1 MAKYKNKGNNMAL
14 KNKIHTLIDAWLLI
28 LILFS
33 VISFGCGSDSEKSRN
48 IKSEGS
54 KRTQAS
60 SQVEAVDYAKLV
72 GRWLRPDGGYI
83 IEIQSVDINGQIKAA
98 YYNPRSINVSQ
109 SLASQ
114 KDGIIEIFI
123 ELRDTGYPG
132 ATYTLKYDKGNDILA
147 GLYYQPSIG
156 QTFDVQ
162 FVRKE

>member
-1 MAKYKNKGNNMAL
+1 MFKARKYFS
-14 KNKIHTLIDAWLLI
+14 TLSL

-33 VISFGCGSDSEKSRN
+33 SAVGLSIGCGSDSGELSKKSDPKAN
-48 IKSEGS
+48 KAQKATITEP
-54 KRTQAS
+54 A
-60 SQVEAVDYAKLV
+60 DYAKIV

-83 IEIQSVDINGQIKAA
+83 IEIQKVDINGKMEAA

-109 SLASQ
+109 ALAAQ
-114 KDGIIEIFI
+114 KDGSIEIFI

-132 ATYTLKYDKGNDILA
+132 ATYTLKYDQANDMLT
-147 GLYYQPSIG
+147 GLYYQPAAG

>member
-1 MAKYKNKGNNMAL
+1 MAQKKAIHAYIKVWLVLIVLSFILAPGCNSDTETSKKMDSDTNKG
-14 KNKIHTLIDAWLLI
+14 
-28 LILFS
+28 
-33 VISFGCGSDSEKSRN
+33 SR
-48 IKSEGS
+48 
-54 KRTQAS
+54 AA

-83 IEIQSVDINGQIKAA
+83 IEIQNVDMNGKMNAA

-132 ATYTLKYDKGNDILA
+132 ATYTLKYDQGNDILT
-147 GLYYQPSIG
+147 GLYYQPSLG